1 MTFEVEVEG
10 RIRTVVVE
18 RGDNPSS
25 FRVQIDGQ
33 PGVVDAVRAGDH
45 SLSILGRVTFLRNGG
60 RERGTLRIGA
70 AVQVTA
76 GTAPGEGIV
85 HLNGRTIRAVING
98 RRRRAA
104 ADEGAHG
111 PGDVIVAAPM
121 PGRIVRVLV
130 APGDQVTPRQALV
143 VVEAMK
149 MEHTLTAPSAGTVDL
164 SVRVGD
170 QVALDQ
176 ELAVVHPSSTGNQE
190 S

>member
-10 RIRTVVVE
+10 RIRTIVIE
-18 RGDNPSS
+18 HGDNPSS
-25 FRVQIDGQ
+25 FRVQIDGE
-33 PGVVDAVRAGDH
+33 PGVVDAVRAGDK
-45 SLSILGRVTFLRNGG
+45 SLSIFGRVTFLRNGG
-60 RERGTLRIGA
+60 PEKGTLRIGA

-76 GTAPGEGIV
+76 GPAPGEGIV

-111 PGDVIVAAPM
+111 PGDVVVAAPM

-130 APGDQVTPRQALV
+130 APGDQVTARQGLV

-149 MEHTLTAPSAGTVDL
+149 MENELRAPRAGRVKEV
-164 SVRVGD
+164 SVVPGAS
-170 QVALDQ
+170 VEAGCV
-176 ELAVVHPSSTGNQE
+176 LAVIE
-190 S
+190 

>member
-10 RIRTVVVE
+10 RIRMIVIE
-18 RGDNPSS
+18 HGDNPSS
-25 FRVQIDGQ
+25 FRVQIDGE
-33 PGVVDAVRAGDH
+33 PGVVDAVRAGDK
-45 SLSILGRVTFLRNGG
+45 SLSIFGRVTFLRNGG
-60 RERGTLRIGA
+60 PEKGTLRIGA

-76 GTAPGEGIV
+76 GPAPGEGIV

-111 PGDVIVAAPM
+111 PGDVVVAAPM

-130 APGDQVTPRQALV
+130 APGDQV

-149 MEHTLTAPSAGTVDL
+149 MENELRAPRAGRVKEV
-164 SVRVGD
+164 SVVPGAS
-170 QVALDQ
+170 VEAGCV
-176 ELAVVHPSSTGNQE
+176 LAVIE
-190 S
+190 